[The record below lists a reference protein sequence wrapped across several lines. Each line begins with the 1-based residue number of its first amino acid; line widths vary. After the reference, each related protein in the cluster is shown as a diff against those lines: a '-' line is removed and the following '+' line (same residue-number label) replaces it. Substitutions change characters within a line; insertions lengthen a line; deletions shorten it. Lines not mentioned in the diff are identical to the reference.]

1 MQPRTALYALSLLL
15 TAACDTNDDPP
26 EEPTIAELAACD
38 EADMQ
43 IVPFM
48 GPAFGEDGALLAPLP
63 MPHLVA
69 TTTGWHTPENRE
81 NLEAETTPP
90 TMDLF
95 THDGLLG
102 AGFAWSDK
110 CGSARTITL
119 WRDDAS
125 RKKFVFGQVHSAAIK
140 NGLKYTR
147 GWETTHWSE
156 TTSDEPPTWD
166 DVRRRLADIRK

>member
-1 MQPRTALYALSLLL
+1 MQPRTAFYALSLFLV
-15 TAACDTNDDPP
+15 AACDTNDDPP

-38 EADMQ
+38 ESDMQ

-48 GPAFGEDGALLAPLP
+48 GPAFDESGALVAPLP
-63 MPHLVA
+63 LPHIVA
-69 TTTGWHTPENRE
+69 TTTGWHTPEQRE
-81 NLEAETTPP
+81 SLEAETQAP
-90 TMDLF
+90 TMDVF

-102 AGFAWSDK
+102 ASFAWSDK

-140 NGLKYTR
+140 NGLKHTS
-147 GWETTHWSE
+147 GWETTNWNE
-156 TTSDEPPTWD
+156 TAADKPPTWD
-166 DVRRRLADIRK
+166 DVRARLEAVRK